1 MNQQPKL
8 SLARR
13 GIHQV
18 IKLISQL
25 GSKNKLNI
33 LIYHQVVT
41 QRDPMRP
48 DEPTL
53 DEFTQ
58 QMALIKQY
66 YQPIALSKAV
76 ELLAQ
81 SKLPANS
88 ICVTFDDGYLNN
100 MTVAAPVLNVMG
112 IPATL
117 FVATRFSHGENM
129 WNDNLTDLISDDNRN
144 KFDLSLIGLGIC
156 FVETVDQRRKLAGK
170 VIMKVKYLNYG
181 ERAKLVNQILLVNG
195 RFSAP
200 AKMMTPTQLQEI
212 ALSGFEVAGHT
223 QDHPILAVLNKQE
236 QHQQISQ
243 GKGELEDWIN
253 GEVKGFAYPNG
264 KWGKDY
270 NETSLQVLT
279 QCNFNYAVA
288 TDEGISTPKTNP
300 LQLKRFTP
308 WQKDLLK
315 FHLKLLINT
324 VKPTV

>member
-100 MTVAAPVLNVMG
+100 MTVAAPVLNAMA

-156 FVETVDQRRKLAGK
+156 FVETVDQRR
-170 VIMKVKYLNYG
+170 
-181 ERAKLVNQILLVNG
+181 